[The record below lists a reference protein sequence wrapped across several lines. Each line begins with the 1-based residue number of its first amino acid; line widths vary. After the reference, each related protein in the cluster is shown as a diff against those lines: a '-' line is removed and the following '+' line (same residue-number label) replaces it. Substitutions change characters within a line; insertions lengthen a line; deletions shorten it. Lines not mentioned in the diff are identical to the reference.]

1 MLIQLQIPMLWVFV
15 FFVTS
20 MSVCVSVD
28 SQLQGVQGSEIAAI
42 AGGLVDAESLVAL
55 KDLLNKRDSEILCTE
70 EIFPLAGAG

>member
-1 MLIQLQIPMLWVFV
+1 MFWVFV
-15 FFVTS
+15 FSVTS
-20 MSVCVSVD
+20 MFVRVSVD

-70 EIFPLAGAG
+70 EIFPMAGAG